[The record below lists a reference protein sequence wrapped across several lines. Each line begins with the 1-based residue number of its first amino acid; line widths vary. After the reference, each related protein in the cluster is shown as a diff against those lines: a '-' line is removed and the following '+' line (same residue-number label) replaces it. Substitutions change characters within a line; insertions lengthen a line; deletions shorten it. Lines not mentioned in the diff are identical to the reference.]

1 MKHRPE
7 PDIIRLSNISENRF
21 LTGQTEFGVENESSP
36 QKTFSSLLFSS
47 LLFSSLLFSSLL
59 FSSAARAA
67 GEGSGR
73 GPYVQADLAY
83 AYEHITHDYPEPAG
97 AKKGKISTVSDY
109 FRNIRTHSI
118 HPRVSVGY
126 DFGGW
131 RIAADYARYR
141 KWNDSKYSVSIKE
154 LKENKGENINVAQYL
169 KTENQENGSFH
180 AVSSLGLSAVYDFK
194 LNDKFKPYIGA
205 RVAYGHIRHQHRS
218 VEQETT
224 IVTTYLQSGKPS
236 PIIRGPTPKP
246 AHQESNSIRRVGLGV
261 IAGVGFDITPNLTLD
276 AGYRY
281 HNWGRL
287 ENTRFKTHEASLG
300 VRYRF

>member
-1 MKHRPE
+1 M
-7 PDIIRLSNISENRF
+7 SESK
-21 LTGQTEFGVENESSP
+21 NESSP
-36 QKTFSSLLFSS
+36 KKLLFSS

-59 FSSAARAA
+59 FSSAAQAA
-67 GEGSGR
+67 SEGNGR

-83 AYEHITHDYPEPAG
+83 AAERITHDYPKPTDPS
-97 AKKGKISTVSDY
+97 KGKISTVSDY

-141 KWNDSKYSVSIKE
+141 KWNNSKYSVSIKE
-154 LKENKGENINVAQYL
+154 LKNNNKK

-205 RVAYGHIRHQHRS
+205 RVAYGHVRHSIDSTKKITAGAGGAGSPVR
-218 VEQETT
+218 
-224 IVTTYLQSGKPS
+224 PS
-236 PIIRGPTPKP
+236 YKSTQD
-246 AHQESNSIRRVGLGV
+246 AHHQSNSIRRVG
-261 IAGVGFDITPNLTLD
+261 
-276 AGYRY
+276 
-281 HNWGRL
+281 
-287 ENTRFKTHEASLG
+287 
-300 VRYRF
+300 

>member
-1 MKHRPE
+1 MNPARKKP
-7 PDIIRLSNISENRF
+7 
-21 LTGQTEFGVENESSP
+21 
-36 QKTFSSLLFSS
+36 S

-59 FSSAARAA
+59 FSSAAQAA
-67 GEGSGR
+67 SEDGGR

-83 AYEHITHDYPEPAG
+83 AAERITHDYPKPTAQ
-97 AKKGKISTVSDY
+97 KKDTISTVSDY

-141 KWNDSKYSVSIKE
+141 KWNNSKYSVSIKE
-154 LKENKGENINVAQYL
+154 LKNNNNKK

-194 LNDKFKPYIGA
+194 LNDKFKPHIGA
-205 RVAYGHIRHQHRS
+205 RVAYGHVRHS
-218 VEQETT
+218 ISTKKTT
-224 IVTTYLQSGKPS
+224 EFLTVAGNRVTVPGTYKVST
-236 PIIRGPTPKP
+236 TPG
-246 AHQESNSIRRVGLGV
+246 AHQESDSIRRVGLGV

-287 ENTRFKTHEASLG
+287 ENTRFKTHEAS
-300 VRYRF
+300 

>member
-1 MKHRPE
+1 MQPAK
-7 PDIIRLSNISENRF
+7 N
-21 LTGQTEFGVENESSP
+21 
-36 QKTFSSLLFSS
+36 

-59 FSSAARAA
+59 FSSAAQAA
-67 GEGSGR
+67 SEDGGR

-83 AYEHITHDYPEPAG
+83 AYEHITHDYPDAAG
-97 AKKGKISTVSDY
+97 ANQGKKISTVSDY
-109 FRNIRTHSI
+109 FKNIRTHSI

-141 KWNDSKYSVSIKE
+141 KWNNNKYSVNTKE
-154 LKENKGENINVAQYL
+154 VLRNGNENSGGKLNIQTR
-169 KTENQENGSFH
+169 KTEHQENGTFH

-205 RVAYGHIRHQHRS
+205 RVAYGHVRHQVHS
-218 VEQETT
+218 MEKETT
-224 IVTTYLQSGKPS
+224 AVTTYPS
-236 PIIRGPTPKP
+236 NGGAPSVTTEASTKKP
-246 AHQESNSIRRVGLGV
+246 AYHESRSISSLGFGAV
-261 IAGVGFDITPNLTLD
+261 AGVGIDITPNLTLD

>member
-1 MKHRPE
+1 
-7 PDIIRLSNISENRF
+7 
-21 LTGQTEFGVENESSP
+21 
-36 QKTFSSLLFSS
+36 
-47 LLFSSLLFSSLL
+47 
-59 FSSAARAA
+59 AAER
-67 GEGSGR
+67 
-73 GPYVQADLAY
+73 
-83 AYEHITHDYPEPAG
+83 ITHDYPEPAG

-154 LKENKGENINVAQYL
+154 LNNNNKK

-205 RVAYGHIRHQHRS
+205 RVAYGHIRHSIDSTKKITAGAGGAGSPVR
-218 VEQETT
+218 
-224 IVTTYLQSGKPS
+224 PS
-236 PIIRGPTPKP
+236 YKSTQD
-246 AHQESNSIRRVGLGV
+246 AHHQSNSIRRVGLGV
-261 IAGVGFDITPNLTLD
+261 IAGVGFDITPKLTLD
-276 AGYRY
+276 TGYRY

-300 VRYRF
+300 MRYRF

>member
-1 MKHRPE
+1 M
-7 PDIIRLSNISENRF
+7 SESK
-21 LTGQTEFGVENESSP
+21 NESSP
-36 QKTFSSLLFSS
+36 KK

-59 FSSAARAA
+59 FSSAAQAA
-67 GEGSGR
+67 SEGNGR

-83 AYEHITHDYPEPAG
+83 AAERITHDYPKPTDPS
-97 AKKGKISTVSDY
+97 KGKISTVSDY

-141 KWNDSKYSVSIKE
+141 KWNNSKYSVSIKE
-154 LKENKGENINVAQYL
+154 LKNNNKK

-205 RVAYGHIRHQHRS
+205 RVAYGHVRHS
-218 VEQETT
+218 IDSTKKIT
-224 IVTTYLQSGKPS
+224 AGAGGAGS
-236 PIIRGPTPKP
+236 PVRPPYKSTQD
-246 AHQESNSIRRVGLGV
+246 AHHQSNSIRRVGLGV
-261 IAGVGFDITPNLTLD
+261 IAGVGFDITPKLTLD
-276 AGYRY
+276 TGYRY

>member
-1 MKHRPE
+1 MQPAKN
-7 PDIIRLSNISENRF
+7 LLF
-21 LTGQTEFGVENESSP
+21 SSLLFSSLL
-36 QKTFSSLLFSS
+36 FSSLLFSS

-59 FSSAARAA
+59 FSSAAQAA
-67 GEGSGR
+67 SEDGGR

-83 AYEHITHDYPEPAG
+83 AAERITHDYPEPTG
-97 AKKGKISTVSDY
+97 ANQGKKISTVSDY

-141 KWNDSKYSVSIKE
+141 KWNNNKYSVNTK
-154 LKENKGENINVAQYL
+154 KVGEKNNGNTNVARYL
-169 KTENQENGSFH
+169 KAENQENGTFH
-180 AVSSLGLSAVYDFK
+180 AASSLGLSAVYDF
-194 LNDKFKPYIGA
+194 DTGSRFKPYAGV
-205 RVAYGHIRHQHRS
+205 RVAYGHVKHQVRS
-218 VEQETT
+218 VESETT
-224 IVTTYLQSGKPS
+224 IVLSTPKGVQTPGRHIQ
-236 PIIRGPTPKP
+236 GPTKKP
-246 AHQESNSIRRVGLGV
+246 AHHESRSISSLGFGAV
-261 IAGVGFDITPNLTLD
+261 AGVGIDITPNLTLD

-300 VRYRF
+300 MRYRF

>member
-1 MKHRPE
+1 MRPTK
-7 PDIIRLSNISENRF
+7 N
-21 LTGQTEFGVENESSP
+21 
-36 QKTFSSLLFSS
+36 FSSLLFSS

-59 FSSAARAA
+59 FSSAAQAA
-67 GEGSGR
+67 GEDHGR

-83 AYEHITHDYPEPAG
+83 AYEHITHDYPEPTG

-141 KWNDSKYSVSIKE
+141 KWNNNKYSVDIKE
-154 LKENKGENINVAQYL
+154 LGRNDKTSSGKKNHLNIQTQ
-169 KTENQENGSFH
+169 KTERQENGTFH
-180 AVSSLGLSAVYDFK
+180 AVSSLGLSTIYDF
-194 LNDKFKPYIGA
+194 DTGSRFKPYIGM
-205 RVAYGHIRHQHRS
+205 RVAYGHVRHQVRS
-218 VEQETT
+218 VQQET
-224 IVTTYLQSGKPS
+224 IAVTTYSKEQNVAPS
-236 PIIRGPTPKP
+236 VTTEAPTKKP
-246 AHQESNSIRRVGLGV
+246 AHHESRSISSLGFGAV
-261 IAGVGFDITPNLTLD
+261 AGVGIDITPKLTLD

-300 VRYRF
+300 MRYRF

>member
-1 MKHRPE
+1 M
-7 PDIIRLSNISENRF
+7 
-21 LTGQTEFGVENESSP
+21 QP
-36 QKTFSSLLFSS
+36 QKT
-47 LLFSSLLFSSLL
+47 SLLFSSLL

-67 GEGSGR
+67 GEDHGR

-83 AYEHITHDYPEPAG
+83 AYEHITRDYPDAAG
-97 AKKGKISTVSDY
+97 ANQGKKISTVSDY
-109 FRNIRTHSI
+109 FRNIRTRSV

-141 KWNDSKYSVSIKE
+141 KWNNSKYSVSIKE
-154 LKENKGENINVAQYL
+154 LKNNNKK

-205 RVAYGHIRHQHRS
+205 RVAYGHVRHSIDSTKKITAGAGGAGSPVR
-218 VEQETT
+218 
-224 IVTTYLQSGKPS
+224 PS
-236 PIIRGPTPKP
+236 YKSTQD
-246 AHQESNSIRRVGLGV
+246 AHHQSNSIRRVGLGV
-261 IAGVGFDITPNLTLD
+261 IAGVGFDITPKLTLD
-276 AGYRY
+276 TGYRY

-300 VRYRF
+300 VRYR

>member
-1 MKHRPE
+1 MNPARKKP
-7 PDIIRLSNISENRF
+7 
-21 LTGQTEFGVENESSP
+21 
-36 QKTFSSLLFSS
+36 S

-59 FSSAARAA
+59 FSSAAQAA
-67 GEGSGR
+67 SEDGGR

-83 AYEHITHDYPEPAG
+83 AYEHITHDYPKPTG
-97 AKKGKISTVSDY
+97 AKKGTTSTTISTVSDY

-141 KWNDSKYSVSIKE
+141 KWNNSKYSVSIKE
-154 LKENKGENINVAQYL
+154 LKNNNKK

-205 RVAYGHIRHQHRS
+205 RVAYGHVRHSIDSTKKITAGAGGAGSPVR
-218 VEQETT
+218 
-224 IVTTYLQSGKPS
+224 PS
-236 PIIRGPTPKP
+236 YKSTQD
-246 AHQESNSIRRVGLGV
+246 AHHQSNSIRRVGLGV
-261 IAGVGFDITPNLTLD
+261 IAGVGFDITPKLTLD
-276 AGYRY
+276 TG
-281 HNWGRL
+281 
-287 ENTRFKTHEASLG
+287 
-300 VRYRF
+300 

>member
-1 MKHRPE
+1 M
-7 PDIIRLSNISENRF
+7 SESK
-21 LTGQTEFGVENESSP
+21 NESSP
-36 QKTFSSLLFSS
+36 KKLLFSS

-59 FSSAARAA
+59 FSSAAQAA
-67 GEGSGR
+67 SEGNGR

-83 AYEHITHDYPEPAG
+83 AAERITHDYPEPTG
-97 AKKGKISTVSDY
+97 AKKDKKISTVSDY
-109 FRNIRTHSI
+109 FRNIRTHSV

-141 KWNDSKYSVSIKE
+141 KWHNNKYSVNIKE
-154 LKENKGENINVAQYL
+154 LERKKNSTPSGQLNIKHQE
-169 KTENQENGSFH
+169 TEHQENGTFH
-180 AVSSLGLSAVYDFK
+180 AVSSLGLSTVYDFRA
-194 LNDKFKPYIGA
+194 NDKFKPYIGV
-205 RVAYGHIRHQHRS
+205 RVGYGHVRHGIDSTKKTKNTLTAYHGNGRGSTYYDNVEPEKNQKNTYRQNRS
-218 VEQETT
+218 
-224 IVTTYLQSGKPS
+224 S
-236 PIIRGPTPKP
+236 
-246 AHQESNSIRRVGLGV
+246 RRLGFGAM
-261 IAGVGFDITPNLTLD
+261 AGVGIDVAPNLTLD

>member
-1 MKHRPE
+1 MQPAK
-7 PDIIRLSNISENRF
+7 N
-21 LTGQTEFGVENESSP
+21 
-36 QKTFSSLLFSS
+36 

-59 FSSAARAA
+59 FSSAAQAA
-67 GEGSGR
+67 SEGNGR

-83 AYEHITHDYPEPAG
+83 AAERITRDYPDAAG
-97 AKKGKISTVSDY
+97 ANQGKKISTVSDY
-109 FRNIRTHSI
+109 FRNIRTHSV

-141 KWNDSKYSVSIKE
+141 KWNDNKYSVDIKE
-154 LKENKGENINVAQYL
+154 LENKNQNKRDL
-169 KTENQENGSFH
+169 KAENQENGTFH
-180 AVSSLGLSAVYDFK
+180 AASSLGLSAVYDF
-194 LNDKFKPYIGA
+194 DTGSRFKPYAGV
-205 RVAYGHIRHQHRS
+205 RVAYGHVKHQVRS
-218 VEQETT
+218 VESETT
-224 IVTTYLQSGKPS
+224 IVLSKTLGVQTPGRHIQ
-236 PIIRGPTPKP
+236 GPTPQP
-246 AHQESNSIRRVGLGV
+246 AYHESRSISSLGFGAM
-261 IAGVGFDITPNLTLD
+261 AGVGIDVAPGLTLD

>member
-1 MKHRPE
+1 MQPAKN
-7 PDIIRLSNISENRF
+7 LLF
-21 LTGQTEFGVENESSP
+21 SSLL
-36 QKTFSSLLFSS
+36 FSSLLFSS

-59 FSSAARAA
+59 FSSAAQAA
-67 GEGSGR
+67 GEDHGR

-83 AYEHITHDYPEPAG
+83 AYEHITHDYPDAAG
-97 AKKGKISTVSDY
+97 ANQGKKISTVSDY
-109 FRNIRTHSI
+109 FKNIRTHSI

-141 KWNDSKYSVSIKE
+141 KWNDNKYSVDIKE
-154 LKENKGENINVAQYL
+154 LENKNQNKRDL

-205 RVAYGHIRHQHRS
+205 RVAYGHVRHS
-218 VEQETT
+218 IDSTKKTT
-224 IVTTYLQSGKPS
+224 RFLTSSYGGAT
-236 PIIRGPTPKP
+236 PTVYPEENTQD
-246 AHQESNSIRRVGLGV
+246 AHHQSNSIRRVGLGV
-261 IAGVGFDITPNLTLD
+261 IAGVGFGITPKLTLD

-300 VRYRF
+300 MRYRF

>member
-1 MKHRPE
+1 M
-7 PDIIRLSNISENRF
+7 
-21 LTGQTEFGVENESSP
+21 QTKN
-36 QKTFSSLLFSS
+36 FSSLLFSS

-59 FSSAARAA
+59 FSSAAQAA
-67 GEGSGR
+67 SEGNGR

-83 AYEHITHDYPEPAG
+83 AYEHITRDYPDAAG
-97 AKKGKISTVSDY
+97 ANQGKKISTVSDY

-141 KWNDSKYSVSIKE
+141 KWNNNKYSVNTKE
-154 LKENKGENINVAQYL
+154 VLRNGNENSGGKQLNIRTR
-169 KTENQENGSFH
+169 KTEHQENGTFH

-205 RVAYGHIRHQHRS
+205 RVAYGHVRHQVRS
-218 VEQETT
+218 VQQETD
-224 IVTTYLQSGKPS
+224 IVTTYPRNRSAKPS
-236 PIIRGPTPKP
+236 VLSQVPPQP
-246 AHQESNSIRRVGLGV
+246 AYHESRSISSLGFGAV
-261 IAGVGFDITPNLTLD
+261 AGVGIDIAPKLTLD

>member
-1 MKHRPE
+1 MRPTK
-7 PDIIRLSNISENRF
+7 N
-21 LTGQTEFGVENESSP
+21 
-36 QKTFSSLLFSS
+36 FSSLLFSS

-59 FSSAARAA
+59 FSSAAQAA
-67 GEGSGR
+67 GEDHGR

-83 AYEHITHDYPEPAG
+83 AYEHITHDYPEPTG

-141 KWNDSKYSVSIKE
+141 KWNNNKYSVDIKE
-154 LKENKGENINVAQYL
+154 LGRNDRTSSGKKDHLNIQTQ
-169 KTENQENGSFH
+169 KTERQENGTFH
-180 AVSSLGLSAVYDFK
+180 AVSSLGLSTIYDF
-194 LNDKFKPYIGA
+194 DTGSRFKPYIGM
-205 RVAYGHIRHQHRS
+205 RVAYGHVRHQVHS
-218 VEQETT
+218 MEKETT
-224 IVTTYLQSGKPS
+224 AVTTYPS
-236 PIIRGPTPKP
+236 NGGTPSVTKSAPIPQP
-246 AHQESNSIRRVGLGV
+246 AYHESRSISSLGFGAV
-261 IAGVGFDITPNLTLD
+261 AGVGIDITPNLTLD

>member
-1 MKHRPE
+1 M
-7 PDIIRLSNISENRF
+7 
-21 LTGQTEFGVENESSP
+21 
-36 QKTFSSLLFSS
+36 
-47 LLFSSLLFSSLL
+47 
-59 FSSAARAA
+59 
-67 GEGSGR
+67 
-73 GPYVQADLAY
+73 QADLAY
-83 AYEHITHDYPEPAG
+83 AAERITRDYPKPTAPG
-97 AKKGKISTVSDY
+97 KNKISTVSDY

-141 KWNDSKYSVSIKE
+141 KWNDNKYSVNIKK
-154 LKENKGENINVAQYL
+154 LENKNKK

-205 RVAYGHIRHQHRS
+205 RVAYGHVRHS
-218 VEQETT
+218 IDSTKKIT
-224 IVTTYLQSGKPS
+224 ASAGGAGS
-236 PIIRGPTPKP
+236 PASYKSTQD
-246 AHQESNSIRRVGLGV
+246 AHHQSNSIRRVGFGAV
-261 IAGVGFDITPNLTLD
+261 AGVGIDITPNLTLD

-287 ENTRFKTHEASLG
+287 ENTRFKTHEAS
-300 VRYRF
+300 

>member
-1 MKHRPE
+1 MQPAK
-7 PDIIRLSNISENRF
+7 N
-21 LTGQTEFGVENESSP
+21 
-36 QKTFSSLLFSS
+36 LLFSS

-59 FSSAARAA
+59 FSSAAQAA
-67 GEGSGR
+67 SEGNGR

-83 AYEHITHDYPEPAG
+83 AAERITHDYPKPTDPS
-97 AKKGKISTVSDY
+97 KGKISTVSDY

-141 KWNDSKYSVSIKE
+141 KWNNSKYSVSIKE
-154 LKENKGENINVAQYL
+154 LKNNNKK

-205 RVAYGHIRHQHRS
+205 RVAYGHVRHSIDSTKKITAGAGGAGSPVR
-218 VEQETT
+218 
-224 IVTTYLQSGKPS
+224 PS
-236 PIIRGPTPKP
+236 YKSTQD
-246 AHQESNSIRRVGLGV
+246 AHHQ
-261 IAGVGFDITPNLTLD
+261 
-276 AGYRY
+276 
-281 HNWGRL
+281 
-287 ENTRFKTHEASLG
+287 
-300 VRYRF
+300 

>member
-1 MKHRPE
+1 M
-7 PDIIRLSNISENRF
+7 SESK
-21 LTGQTEFGVENESSP
+21 NESSP

-59 FSSAARAA
+59 FSSAAQAA
-67 GEGSGR
+67 SEDNGR

-83 AYEHITHDYPEPAG
+83 AAERITHDYPEPTG
-97 AKKGKISTVSDY
+97 AKKGTTISTVSDY

-141 KWNDSKYSVSIKE
+141 KWNNNKYSVNI
-154 LKENKGENINVAQYL
+154 ENVQKHDNGNRIDR
-169 KTENQENGSFH
+169 KTENQENGTFH

-194 LNDKFKPYIGA
+194 LNDKFKPYIGM
-205 RVAYGHIRHQHRS
+205 RVAYGHVRHGIDSTKKITGTLTAYHGKNIKS
-218 VEQETT
+218 
-224 IVTTYLQSGKPS
+224 TTYNISPQTQNAHHQSD
-236 PIIRGPTPKP
+236 
-246 AHQESNSIRRVGLGV
+246 SIRRVGLGV
-261 IAGVGFDITPNLTLD
+261 IAGVGFDITPKLTLD

-300 VRYRF
+300 MRYRF

>member
-1 MKHRPE
+1 MHTADK
-7 PDIIRLSNISENRF
+7 
-21 LTGQTEFGVENESSP
+21 
-36 QKTFSSLLFSS
+36 KLLFSS

-59 FSSAARAA
+59 FSSAAQAA
-67 GEGSGR
+67 SEGNGR

-83 AYEHITHDYPEPAG
+83 AYEHITRDYPDAAG
-97 AKKGKISTVSDY
+97 ANQGKKISTVSDY
-109 FRNIRTHSI
+109 FKNIRTHSI

-141 KWNDSKYSVSIKE
+141 KWNNNKYSVNIKE
-154 LKENKGENINVAQYL
+154 LLRNDNSTSSSNHLNIKTQ
-169 KTENQENGSFH
+169 KTEHQENGTFH
-180 AVSSLGLSAVYDFK
+180 AASSLGLSTIYDF
-194 LNDKFKPYIGA
+194 DTGSRFKPYIGA
-205 RVAYGHIRHQHRS
+205 RVAYGHVRHQVRS
-218 VEQETT
+218 VQQETD
-224 IVTTYLQSGKPS
+224 IVTTYPQNARPS
-236 PIIRGPTPKP
+236 VTTGGPIPQP
-246 AHQESNSIRRVGLGV
+246 AYHESRSISSLGFGAM
-261 IAGVGFDITPNLTLD
+261 AGVGIDVAPGLTLD

>member
-1 MKHRPE
+1 M
-7 PDIIRLSNISENRF
+7 SESK
-21 LTGQTEFGVENESSP
+21 NESSP

-47 LLFSSLLFSSLL
+47 LLFSSLLFSS
-59 FSSAARAA
+59 AAQAA
-67 GEGSGR
+67 SEGNGR

-83 AYEHITHDYPEPAG
+83 AAERITHDYPKPTG
-97 AKKGKISTVSDY
+97 TGKNKISTVSDY

-141 KWNDSKYSVSIKE
+141 KWNNNKYSVNIE
-154 LKENKGENINVAQYL
+154 NVRIRKENGIRIDR

-205 RVAYGHIRHQHRS
+205 RVAYGHVRHSIDSTKKITAGARGAGS
-218 VEQETT
+218 TVR
-224 IVTTYLQSGKPS
+224 PS
-236 PIIRGPTPKP
+236 YKSTQD
-246 AHQESNSIRRVGLGV
+246 AHHQSNSIRRLGFGAM
-261 IAGVGFDITPNLTLD
+261 AGVGIDVAPGLTLD

-281 HNWGRL
+281 HYWGRL

>member
-1 MKHRPE
+1 M
-7 PDIIRLSNISENRF
+7 SESK
-21 LTGQTEFGVENESSP
+21 NESSP
-36 QKTFSSLLFSS
+36 KKLLFSS

-59 FSSAARAA
+59 FSSAAQAA
-67 GEGSGR
+67 SEDGGR

-83 AYEHITHDYPEPAG
+83 AAERITHDYPEPTG
-97 AKKGKISTVSDY
+97 TKKGTISTVSDY

-141 KWNDSKYSVSIKE
+141 KWNNSKYSVSIKE
-154 LKENKGENINVAQYL
+154 LKNNNKK

-205 RVAYGHIRHQHRS
+205 RVAYGHVRHSIDSTKKITAGAGGAGSPVR
-218 VEQETT
+218 
-224 IVTTYLQSGKPS
+224 PS
-236 PIIRGPTPKP
+236 YKSTQD
-246 AHQESNSIRRVGLGV
+246 AHHQSNSIRRVGLGV
-261 IAGVGFDITPNLTLD
+261 IAGVGFDITPKLTLD
-276 AGYRY
+276 TGYRY